1 MRFRE
6 LARGFAILLILVPMG
21 ASIAWALGVPEDP
34 TISPSQTEGN
44 ETSLTALLFRVAI
57 SLGFIV
63 LLIWGAVWLMR
74 RFSPGALRPGGDYG
88 MVEII
93 GQRSIGPKKAIYIL
107 RVADRALAVGITES
121 TMAPLIELDLDEI
134 LVASEGKV
142 GQDSDRFSGILKGLK
157 TRLSGEDK

>member
-1 MRFRE
+1 
-6 LARGFAILLILVPMG
+6 
-21 ASIAWALGVPEDP
+21 
-34 TISPSQTEGN
+34 
-44 ETSLTALLFRVAI
+44 
-57 SLGFIV
+57 
-63 LLIWGAVWLMR
+63 
-74 RFSPGALRPGGDYG
+74 